1 MAAPAANLT
10 AKFCRQLFQDTAPR
24 VMVQQTLDQ
33 VIRADQER
41 FRAKWNFD
49 VAKGSSTTWKIVHE
63 PKAAFYTKIPRRLKA
78 RRRLNQSV
86 VGTLR
91 GEMQTPNEGLLL
103 DSSLVGNLIFNF
115 SGQPVEKKM
124 RNTLIPSCEPDSPS
138 VTVTPAPCGCTTSRV
153 SSAPTT
159 LPTAD
164 PVFKL
169 PSPISKLL
177 KRKSHPRMTGKLL
190 RRSQTGQSIEKIAPV
205 SGANQRDVPFRL
217 HGHNK
222 LIRWM

>member
-91 GEMQTPNEGLLL
+91 GEMQTPNEGLLS

-177 KRKSHPRMTGKLL
+177 KRKSHPRMTDYFAVHK
-190 RRSQTGQSIEKIAPV
+190 RAKASK
-205 SGANQRDVPFRL
+205 
-217 HGHNK
+217 K
-222 LIRWM
+222 